1 MAKLVCAGHASCD
14 LPFRPIDKSLFD
26 VDTTFAQSSMVLTGG
41 DALNVTVNLNK
52 LGMGK
57 NIRFVSVVGDDTFG
71 RITTEY
77 LRDHGIDISGIIVKP
92 ECSSIVTVI
101 LIDNSNERHFVFYGN
116 AARNITVRDVVANIA
131 PDTEYLHIGS
141 YMSLDQLE
149 GGNMKRLFE
158 YAKERGIKTSFDVSY
173 DETGQWLEKIKPGLP
188 YTDLIFASY
197 DEAVCLAGG
206 MTKPEKIAA
215 LFKKFGVKNFV
226 LKLGKDG
233 CYAADSGQAIRMPTY
248 SDLPVVDT
256 TGAGDAF
263 VAGYLFGLL
272 NHFVME
278 ECCVLGNINGTLAVG
293 QLGSTTGTGSLEAF
307 VSFIK
312 QYGAKSLN
320 ADELIAK
327 LERTEKALNL

>member
-1 MAKLVCAGHASCD
+1 MARLVCAGHASCD
-14 LPFRPIDKSLFD
+14 LPFRPVDKSLFD
-26 VDTTFAQSSMVLTGG
+26 VDTTFAQSSMVLSGG

-57 NIRFVSVVGDDTFG
+57 STQLISVVGDDTFG
-71 RITTEY
+71 KITTNY
-77 LRDHGIDISGIIVKP
+77 LLEHGIDISGIIVKP

-116 AARNITVRDVVANIA
+116 AARNITVNDVVTNIG

-149 GGNMKRLFE
+149 GDNMKRLFK
-158 YAKERGIKTSFDVSY
+158 YAQERGIKTSFDVSH
-173 DETGQWLEKIKPGLP
+173 DETGQWLKKIKAGLP
-188 YTDLIFASY
+188 YTDLFFASY

-206 MTKPEKIAA
+206 LIKPEDIAV
-215 LFKKFGVKNFV
+215 FFREFGVKNFV

-233 CYAADSGQAIRMPTY
+233 CYATDSSQTIQVPTY
-248 SDLPVVDT
+248 RNLPVVDT

-263 VAGYLFGLL
+263 VSGYLFGLL
-272 NHFVME
+272 NHFSMV

-293 QLGSTTGTGSLEAF
+293 QLGSTTGTGSVEAVMRFLE
-307 VSFIK
+307 
-312 QYGAKSLN
+312 QYGAQSLN
-320 ADELIAK
+320 AAELIAK
-327 LERTEKALNL
+327 LERAGKVSPL